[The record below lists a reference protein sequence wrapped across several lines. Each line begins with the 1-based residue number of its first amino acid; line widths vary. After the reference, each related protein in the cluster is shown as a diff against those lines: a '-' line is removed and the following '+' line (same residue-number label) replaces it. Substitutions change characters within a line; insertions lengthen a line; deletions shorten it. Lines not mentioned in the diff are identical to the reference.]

1 MKEEYRIVVLR
12 AYKEKKEAGE
22 LSINL
27 THPTCANIRNEVLA
41 RFRAGCNKAD
51 LRMLQD
57 FLERTNDGELYD
69 KAIKRCDP
77 EKFKPLINF
86 LRRETNTHEKNVE
99 LLAWLIDF
107 HCRPS
112 TRYYCAPAIR
122 TSPNDL
128 SERELREPSNR
139 ASRVYLPAD
148 IQELALDL
156 PTGVTQTNA
165 EHRYAGSTHEYD
177 SLVNGRGFKC
187 SPQKQVSKK
196 DQFYEPDDFYFNK
209 SILRK
214 EVTIEYPS
222 GAKLSVDASDLS
234 LIAQLVRL

>member
-1 MKEEYRIVVLR
+1 MKEEYKIVVLR

-27 THPTCANIRNEVLA
+27 THPTCANVRNEVLA
-41 RFRAGCNKAD
+41 RFRAGCSKSD

-57 FLERTNDGELYD
+57 FLERTNDDGLYD

-112 TRYYCAPAIR
+112 TKYYCAPPIKANANDVFAR
-122 TSPNDL
+122 KTSSHP
-128 SERELREPSNR
+128 SE
-139 ASRVYLPAD
+139 VYLPSD

-165 EHRYAGSTHEYD
+165 KKRYAGSTYEY
-177 SLVNGRGFKC
+177 N
-187 SPQKQVSKK
+187 SPAKERIYDNQPKKQVPK
-196 DQFYEPDDFYFNK
+196 DESYNPDNFYFDK
-209 SILRK
+209 RIIKK

-222 GAKLSVDASDLS
+222 GAKLSVDANDLS
-234 LIAQLVRL
+234 LIAQLIRL